1 MVFLKCVYHLYEYI
15 GGMHGG
21 HYTAVS
27 KVEEIVL
34 QDIASFRHHCA
45 NASTPFTCHPQAATP
60 ATPASTATATATD
73 ALSLEEFIS
82 MNTATPLGTTGEQ
95 LLIYIF

>member
-1 MVFLKCVYHLYEYI
+1 MVLLKCVYHLYEYI

-34 QDIASFRHHCA
+34 QDIASFRHHSA

-60 ATPASTATATATD
+60 ATASTATATD

-82 MNTATPLGTTGEQ
+82 MNTATPLGTTGQ
-95 LLIYIF
+95 LLLIYIF